1 MSVVSIPSGL
11 ILRPVREGFVI
22 TPPATQESEVD
33 VGAGKGRPRTT
44 GRTESARASFRMPRA
59 RYADVFEPWWR
70 VDLAQGSRWF
80 AWTHPLTGAAV
91 HARILGQPGWQV
103 SVINGGR
110 VQIAC
115 EMRIRPESL
124 G

>member
-1 MSVVSIPSGL
+1 MSVATIPSGL
-11 ILRPVREGFVI
+11 SLRAVREGFTVA
-22 TPPATQESEVD
+22 PPATLESEVD
-33 VGAGKGRPRTT
+33 TGSPKSRPRTT
-44 GRTESARASFRMPRA
+44 GRMESARASFRMPRA
-59 RYADVFEPWWR
+59 MYADLFEPWWR

-91 HARILGQPGWQV
+91 HARILSSLQV
-103 SVINGGR
+103 GPINGGR

-115 EMRIRPESL
+115 EMRLRPASL